1 MAKRTLEALKA
12 QFKKPD
18 TNEDGGGLKNNYYPF
33 WNMQIGDQSIVRFLP
48 DKNEDNPMGFLVEK
62 HMHTL
67 TINGEKKSVPCLK
80 MYGEDCPICK
90 VSAAYYKAEDKDNGK
105 KYWKKKQYIGQ
116 VLVMEDPLTA
126 DKETNENH
134 EGKVRFI
141 ALGSQIYDLI
151 KAAFEDGDL
160 EDVPFDFEGGCN
172 FIIKKKEQG
181 EYASYATSKFAK
193 HASALD
199 EETIEN
205 VTAQLTDLSTLLPKN
220 PGLEKVEAMLEA
232 ALNGTEYKTGSSAS
246 KEEEEDTPP
255 AKAAKPVKT
264 AAKDTPPAKAD
275 VPASD
280 DSEDEDAERILEQIR
295 KRRSAKAA
303 AE

>member
-1 MAKRTLEALKA
+1 MGKLTLEALKA

-18 TNEDGGGLKNNYYPF
+18 TNEGGNLPNNYFPF
-33 WNMQIGDQSIVRFLP
+33 WNMKIGEQATIRFLP
-48 DKNEDNPMGFLVEK
+48 DKNTDNPMGFLVEK

-116 VLVMEDPLTA
+116 VLVVEDPLPA
-126 DKETNENH
+126 DKETSETH

-141 ALGSQIYDLI
+141 ALGNQIYDLI

-160 EDVPFDFEGGCN
+160 EDIPFDYENGTN
-172 FIIKKKEQG
+172 FIVKKKEQG

-199 EETIEN
+199 DDTIEN
-205 VTAQLTDLSTLLPKN
+205 VKGQLIDLSTLLPKN

-232 ALNGTEYKTGSSAS
+232 AMNGTEYKTGERPT
-246 KEEEEDTPP
+246 KVD
-255 AKAAKPVKT
+255 
-264 AAKDTPPAKAD
+264 DDGDDDD
-275 VPASD
+275 VPAPKVEKAKPAPAKVAKPAAEKVEEDGTD
-280 DSEDEDAERILEQIR
+280 DDDDADRILEEIR
-295 KRRSAKAA
+295 KRRANKG
-303 AE
+303 